1 MQNYT
6 STRRD
11 WLKQGTL
18 AAFGLGLN
26 LHSLGNEERLPRSFG
41 AENGLIN
48 LGSNENPYGISPKAK
63 EAIIAHL
70 GVANRYPFNV
80 ASVRNFKK
88 ELGDYYNIAE
98 ENLLI
103 TPGSGM
109 ALDLFAH
116 YYSKGNL
123 VTAIPTFFILPGTA
137 KRLGTKVI
145 EVPLTPEKVHD
156 LPGMLSAIT
165 PDTQLVY
172 ICNPANPTATIVHP
186 NQLRD
191 FCVEASKKTTVL
203 IDEAYIDFLDA
214 PDNVSMLSLIHDNQ
228 NILVMRT
235 FSKIHAMAG
244 MRVGFTMGHPA
255 LVKKL
260 HDEVFDETEVG
271 VTVLSQ
277 AAALASLKD
286 EAHRQ
291 MCKQKNAAARQYTY
305 DELSKLK
312 YKVTPS
318 HTNFMFFEMGNFPG
332 DFAEEMLKKKV
343 IVRSMN
349 NPTGKYG
356 RVSMGT
362 MDEMKEFIRL
372 MKAP

>member
-1 MQNYT
+1 M
-6 STRRD
+6 
-11 WLKQGTL
+11 
-18 AAFGLGLN
+18 
-26 LHSLGNEERLPRSFG
+26 
-41 AENGLIN
+41 
-48 LGSNENPYGISPKAK
+48 
-63 EAIIAHL
+63 
-70 GVANRYPFNV
+70 
-80 ASVRNFKK
+80 
-88 ELGDYYNIAE
+88 
-98 ENLLI
+98 
-103 TPGSGM
+103 
-109 ALDLFAH
+109 
-116 YYSKGNL
+116 
-123 VTAIPTFFILPGTA
+123 
-137 KRLGTKVI
+137 
-145 EVPLTPEKVHD
+145 
-156 LPGMLSAIT
+156 
-165 PDTQLVY
+165 
-172 ICNPANPTATIVHP
+172 
-186 NQLRD
+186 
-191 FCVEASKKTTVL
+191 L

-255 LVKKL
+255 LIKKL
-260 HDEVFDETEVG
+260 HDQIFDEMEVG

-291 MCKQKNAAARQYTY
+291 MCKQKNAAARQFTY
-305 DELSKLK
+305 DELTKLK

-318 HTNFMFFEMGNFPG
+318 YTNFMFFEMGNFPG
-332 DFAEEMLKKKV
+332 DFADEMLKKKV

-372 MKAP
+372 MKAT